1 MVGFAMPLFVFGIVC
16 WSYYVFVVDVCVF
29 FYSAISLLPVGILL
43 ALGFHVV
50 LFFFLWTWAAAIF
63 VNPGEVPSSW
73 SIDSPSEVD
82 STRFPRSV
90 LGGPLRYCTRCCKP
104 KPDRTHHCSLCGV
117 CVLKMDHH
125 CPWINNCAGFG
136 NYKYF
141 IQFLCYTVVLCTYL
155 MLAMIHRLT
164 YGLSLFSGQGASSD
178 SIQVLLVYIVA
189 VAFCGAVLFLLAF
202 HIRLIAKNCTT
213 LEDMGGRRSPY
224 DLGSWKAN
232 AVQVF
237 GSRKLLWFLP
247 LPSSVGDG
255 LTFPVLMSDNDDESA
270 PLAESRDDNEPRI
283 SV

>member
-1 MVGFAMPLFVFGIVC
+1 MLHGRAVYIPYACHDPSSDLWVGM
-16 WSYYVFVVDVCVF
+16 
-29 FYSAISLLPVGILL
+29 
-43 ALGFHVV
+43 HVV
-50 LFFFLWTWAAAIF
+50 W
-63 VNPGEVPSSW
+63 
-73 SIDSPSEVD
+73 
-82 STRFPRSV
+82 
-90 LGGPLRYCTRCCKP
+90 YCGRA
-104 KPDRTHHCSLCGV
+104 D
-117 CVLKMDHH
+117 DDE
-125 CPWINNCAGFG
+125 
-136 NYKYF
+136 
-141 IQFLCYTVVLCTYL
+141 Q
-155 MLAMIHRLT
+155 
-164 YGLSLFSGQGASSD
+164 SLFSGQGASSD